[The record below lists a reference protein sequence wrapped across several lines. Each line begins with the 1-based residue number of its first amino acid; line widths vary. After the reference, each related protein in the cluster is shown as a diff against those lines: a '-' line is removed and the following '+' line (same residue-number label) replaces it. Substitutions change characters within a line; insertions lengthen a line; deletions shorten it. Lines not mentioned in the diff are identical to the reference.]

1 MRWEGSLG
9 VSSSL
14 QPSKAAPHLVSSTVP
29 QALLVLGLPLL
40 LLRGGRRPGRQRE
53 QPVLDLEG
61 PRPLPHVVLGRK
73 EPLVALS
80 DRETG
85 GGGVGARKKERD
97 ASATKARE
105 PSVRPLRAFC
115 CCGLLLLL
123 GTATYGSAGGV
134 EVLTDLEHGAH
145 LTGLARKILCLCVVH
160 PLLYFRNLL
169 LGLLDPALQV
179 LCRHGV
185 LHPCRSV
192 HHHPP
197 LGRVLLPTP
206 HFYSLA
212 RFFFPRRSID
222 LVAGGNWEY
231 SWRREIKDY

>member
-14 QPSKAAPHLVSSTVP
+14 EPSKAAPHLISSTVP

-73 EPLVALS
+73 EALVALS
-80 DRETG
+80 DRETTG
-85 GGGVGARKKERD
+85 RGGGVGARKKERD

-105 PSVRPLRAFC
+105 ASVRPLRAFC
-115 CCGLLLLL
+115 CCGSLLLLS
-123 GTATYGSAGGV
+123 TATYGSAGGV

-179 LCRHGV
+179 LFRHGV
-185 LHPCRSV
+185 LHRRRPSPPPR
-192 HHHPP
+192 P
-197 LGRVLLPTP
+197 LGHLLAPP
-206 HFYSLA
+206 DRDDSLVSSL
-212 RFFFPRRSID
+212 FFCP
-222 LVAGGNWEY
+222 GGN
-231 SWRREIKDY
+231 RESGGSR

>member
-14 QPSKAAPHLVSSTVP
+14 EPSKAAPHLISSTVP

-73 EPLVALS
+73 EALVALS
-80 DRETG
+80 DRETTG
-85 GGGVGARKKERD
+85 RGGVGARKKERD

-105 PSVRPLRAFC
+105 ASVRPLRAFC

-134 EVLTDLEHGAH
+134 EVLTNLEHGAH
-145 LTGLARKILCLCVVH
+145 LTGLA
-160 PLLYFRNLL
+160 
-169 LGLLDPALQV
+169 
-179 LCRHGV
+179 
-185 LHPCRSV
+185 
-192 HHHPP
+192 
-197 LGRVLLPTP
+197 
-206 HFYSLA
+206 
-212 RFFFPRRSID
+212 
-222 LVAGGNWEY
+222 
-231 SWRREIKDY
+231 